1 MPEMGDADT
10 ADAKA
15 PAIALPAV
23 RWPAPNAA
31 LMSAAEVLA
40 WIAFGHV
47 PKADSAIGTIDN
59 DIDTTLRWQHTRL
72 DRTVAAVEAMIAGR
86 WVPATIR
93 GTWPPEAYACHP
105 AWDEQG
111 QEWIESLRLH
121 LGRQDGR
128 DISLHDLA
136 QLLQNE
142 ITRQQRASLL
152 LDGAQHELLE
162 TLRAGNPKS
171 LR

>member
-128 DISLHDLA
+128 DIYRCMIWRSCCRMKLPGNSELA
-136 QLLQNE
+136 CCSTAPSMNCWKPC
-142 ITRQQRASLL
+142 A
-152 LDGAQHELLE
+152 LE
-162 TLRAGNPKS
+162 T
-171 LR
+171 